1 LQVDEE
7 ITYDKAAVISEQQF
21 LQDIHATT
29 EEGNEL
35 SSDFADVV
43 DFSTPGDYEVT
54 VTASNDKESVEKKV
68 IVHIKAAASNDIPVP
83 PVAPDQP
90 SDDGSADGDN
100 HSKDKAEGK
109 ASDTSDL
116 TINETE
122 VSNVNS
128 SSLPKTGDQASLGW
142 TVLGSITIT
151 LAGIYLLRRKK

>member
-1 LQVDEE
+1 EE

-29 EEGNEL
+29 EDGNEL
-35 SSDFADVV
+35 SSDFAEVV
-43 DFSTPGDYEVT
+43 DFSMPGDYEVT
-54 VTASNDKESVEKKV
+54 VTASNDKNSIEKKV
-68 IVHIKAAASNDIPVP
+68 TVHIQTVDTSNDVPIP

-90 SDDGSADGDN
+90 SGDGSADGGN

-109 ASDTSDL
+109 GSDTSDL

-128 SSLPKTGDQASLGW
+128 SSLPKTG
-142 TVLGSITIT
+142 
-151 LAGIYLLRRKK
+151 